1 MKKTVAAVI
10 VGAGSSARMKTD
22 KMMLNILGQSVIE
35 RTVRVFS
42 KSGLFDEIILVTSKK
57 NEENF
62 KELFKDKNI
71 KIVLGGETRAQSVLN
86 GVKCATSN
94 FVMIHD
100 GARPLVTVDII
111 KNVLDRALEFKASA
125 CAVKCKDS
133 VKTVE
138 EGFIKSTVKRESIM
152 LMQTPQCFE
161 KEILFRAYEKS
172 DGAETDDCEILEKTG
187 AKIKIVEG
195 SYENIKL
202 TTKEDILVAESI
214 IRKREG
220 QVNTMR
226 VGTGFDTHQLTEDR
240 PLIIGGVK
248 IPYEKGLLGHSDADV
263 LIHAVIDALFGAAAL
278 GDIGTHFPDKDEKYK
293 GISSMLLLK
302 EAGNLVKK
310 EGYGVENIDTTII
323 IQSPKMAPYIDE
335 MRKNISCAL
344 DTDISKISIKA
355 KTNEKMG
362 FTGRG
367 EGVEARATVLL
378 GLRRN

>member
-10 VGAGSSARMKTD
+10 VGAGSSTRMKID
-22 KMMLNILGQSVIE
+22 KMTLNVCGKSVIE
-35 RTVRVFS
+35 RTIDIFL
-42 KSGLFDEIILVTSKK
+42 KCEYIDEIILVTSNK
-57 NEENF
+57 NEEIF

-71 KIVLGGETRAQSVLN
+71 KIVLGGETRGQSVLN
-86 GVKCATSN
+86 GVKCAASD

-100 GARPLVTVDII
+100 GARPLVTADII
-111 KNVLDRALEFKASA
+111 KSVYDEAISSKAAA

-133 VKTVE
+133 VKMVK
-138 EGFIKSTVKRESIM
+138 EGFIESTVKRDSLL

-161 KEILFRAYEKS
+161 KELLFRAYEKS
-172 DGAETDDCEILEKTG
+172 DGTETDDCEILEKTG

-202 TTKEDILVAESI
+202 TTAEDILVMESI

-220 QVNTMR
+220 MEKKMR
-226 VGTGFDTHQLTEDR
+226 VGTGFDTHRLTTGR

-263 LIHAVIDALFGAAAL
+263 LIHAVIDALLGAAAL
-278 GDIGTHFPDKDEKYK
+278 GDIGAHFPDTDEKYK
-293 GISSMLLLK
+293 GIDSLLLLK
-302 EAGNLVKK
+302 ETKNLVKK
-310 EGYGVENIDTTII
+310 EGFTVENIDTTII
-323 IQSPKMAPYIDE
+323 VQSPKMAPYIQE
-335 MRKNISCAL
+335 MRENIANAL
-344 DTDISKISIKA
+344 EVDVSKISIKA

-378 GLRRN
+378 SSKER